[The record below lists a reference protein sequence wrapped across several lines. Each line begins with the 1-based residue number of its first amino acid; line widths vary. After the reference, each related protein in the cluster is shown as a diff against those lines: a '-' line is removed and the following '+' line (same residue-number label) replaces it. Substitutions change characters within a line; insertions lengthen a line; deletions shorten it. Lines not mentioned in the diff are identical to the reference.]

1 MRLIDADA
9 LIKNLSYLYTK
20 NHIPVDKRAKE
31 ILTTI
36 MEQPTAYDVDK
47 VVEELKKIKGLACEG
62 RSCSKCKYKSICM
75 ESEQSKKVAIDE
87 AIEIVKAD
95 GKDEKEKINIM
106 GHNSIEEHKQVAKN
120 TNELL
125 NYLIEII
132 EQNNKRFS
140 FEWAVGGEHATME
153 IFDNEK
159 EIGYVVNI
167 EPIKYD
173 ETGKAINV

>member
-1 MRLIDADA
+1 MNDLISRSE
-9 LIKNLSYLYTK
+9 LLESFRKSYCGHLGMENSDGMMTFRSICRII
-20 NHIPVDKRAKE
+20 N
-31 ILTTI
+31 
-36 MEQPTAYDVDK
+36 EQPTAYDVDK
-47 VVEELKKIKGLACEG
+47 VIKELELHSFELGKDTLPVHYV
-62 RSCSKCKYKSICM
+62 RLN
-75 ESEQSKKVAIDE
+75 E

-132 EQNNKRFS
+132 EKNNKRFS